1 MADGARTEAVGTE
14 AVGTEASAGAAEET
28 VHRPNLSD
36 PSLYINRELS
46 WLEFNERVLAQARQE
61 RHPLLER
68 VRFIS
73 ISETNLDEFF
83 MIRVAGLQQQ
93 VAAELP
99 NPVPDGMT
107 PEEQLSRIREHTEE
121 FFAEQRRILHEE
133 IAPELEEAGIHLV
146 PHKKL
151 SRSEKKH
158 LRGRFA
164 DEILPI
170 LTPLAIDPAHPFPH
184 ISNLSL
190 NLLVVIEEGDGR
202 PAYARVKV
210 PTTIDR
216 WVRIADEEPAR
227 DGERPGMRL
236 VRVEEMIA
244 ANLDE
249 LFPGKKISACYVFQ
263 VTRNADF
270 VIEEDEASDLLQ
282 AIEDELESRWFGQ
295 SVRLVVTEEMPKE
308 LREWLAPNLGVAPS
322 AVYAVPEPINL
333 ADLEEL
339 THLDRPEL
347 LYPPFTPRVPPEI
360 RSSRSITQAIRQ
372 GDILLYHPYD
382 SFAPVVEFVRAAA
395 ADPNVLA
402 IKQTLYRVGSN
413 SPIVEAL
420 SEARDEQTQVAVL
433 VELKARFDEE
443 PNIGWA
449 RQLEARGVHVAY
461 GIVGLKTHAKVCLVV
476 RREGSDKNALR
487 RYVHMGTGNYN
498 PSTSRIYTDF
508 SYFTDDP
515 ELGEDSTDLF
525 NYLTGY
531 SEHQEYNKL
540 LVAPSTLRG
549 GLYRLIEGQAEKARR
564 GESARILCKMNSLTD
579 PGMIEAFYE
588 ASQAG
593 VKIDLIIRG
602 ICCLRPGLEGISDNI
617 RVVSIVGRFLEHA
630 RVFAFGEG
638 EDEEMYL
645 GSADLMQRN
654 LDRRVENVYPLREQR
669 HRERIHHILD
679 LQLRDTANAWE
690 LKPDGTYE
698 ELSPPEGEKPLDSQA
713 TLLEDPG

>member
-1 MADGARTEAVGTE
+1 MTDVAR
-14 AVGTEASAGAAEET
+14 
-28 VHRPNLSD
+28 RPSLSD

-46 WLEFNERVLAQARQE
+46 WLGFNNRVLEQARDE

-68 VRFIS
+68 VRFVS

-93 VAAELP
+93 VASELP

-107 PEEQLSRIREHTEE
+107 PEEQLLRIHDHTEE
-121 FFAEQRRILHEE
+121 FFEERRRIMNTE
-133 IAPELEEAGIHLV
+133 IVPALEAEGIRIV
-146 PHKKL
+146 PHNKV
-151 SRSEKKH
+151 RAAERRE
-158 LRGRFA
+158 LRERFVR
-164 DEILPI
+164 DILPI

-190 NLLVVIEEGDGR
+190 NVLVVIGDGGR
-202 PAYARVKV
+202 RVMARIKV

-216 WVRIADEEPAR
+216 FMRLPDEDRGP
-227 DGERPGMRL
+227 GERPEIRF
-236 VRVEEMIA
+236 VRVEEVIS

-249 LFPGKKISACYVFQ
+249 LFPGKEVVASYIFQ

-295 SVRLVVTEEMPKE
+295 SVRLVVSNEMPDD
-308 LREWLAPNLGVAPS
+308 LRDWLARKLKLDENSVFESPH
-322 AVYAVPEPINL
+322 PIGL

-339 THLDRPEL
+339 THLDRSDL
-347 LYPPFTPRVPPEI
+347 LYPPITPRVPPEI
-360 RSSRSITQAIRQ
+360 RSARSITQAIRNS
-372 GDILLYHPYD
+372 DLLLYHPYD
-382 SFAPVVEFVRAAA
+382 SFNPVVDFVRAAA
-395 ADPNVLA
+395 NDPEVLA

-443 PNIGWA
+443 PNIIWA

-461 GIVGLKTHAKVCLVV
+461 GIVGLKTHAKIGLAV
-476 RREGSDKNALR
+476 RREGAGLR
-487 RYVHMGTGNYN
+487 RYVHLGTGNYN
-498 PSTSRIYTDF
+498 PSTARIYTDF

-515 ELGEDSTDLF
+515 GLAEDGSDLF

-531 SEHQEYNKL
+531 SEQEEYQEL
-540 LVAPSTLRG
+540 LVAPLTLRDKIE
-549 GLYRLIEGQAEKARR
+549 RLIEEQTEKARN
-564 GESARILCKMNSLTD
+564 GERSTITCKTNSLTD
-579 PGMIEAFYE
+579 PQIIELLYE

-593 VKIDLIIRG
+593 VKIDLIVRS
-602 ICCLRPGLEGISDNI
+602 ICCLRPGVEGVSENI
-617 RVVSIVGRFLEHA
+617 RVVSLVGRFLEHA
-630 RVFAFGEG
+630 RIFAFSDGD
-638 EDEEMYL
+638 DEQIYL

-654 LDRRVENVYPLREQR
+654 LDRRVETAFPLRER
-669 HRERIHHILD
+669 HHRERVRRLLD
-679 LQLRDTANAWE
+679 LQLADNANGWE
-690 LKPDGTYE
+690 LGPDGTFE
-698 ELSPPEGEKPLDSQA
+698 RRHPGEGEVQVDSQRI
-713 TLLEDPG
+713 LLEEGF